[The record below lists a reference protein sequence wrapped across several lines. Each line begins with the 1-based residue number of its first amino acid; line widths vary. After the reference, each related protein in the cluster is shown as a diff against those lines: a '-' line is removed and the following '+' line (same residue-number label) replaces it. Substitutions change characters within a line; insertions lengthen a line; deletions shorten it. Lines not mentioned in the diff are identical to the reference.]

1 MSGTVLA
8 MNPPRLEVEASS
20 LAATGVDDAR
30 LVRSLRDGD
39 ERAFVELVREHAA
52 SMLYVA
58 SLFVRDRAVA
68 EEVVQETWL
77 GVLRGIDRFEGR
89 SSFKTWLFSIL
100 TNTAKGRARREGRSL
115 PFSALVTTDLDL
127 ADDERVVEPD
137 RFLPEGDRWAH
148 HWASSPQRFDSLP
161 EDQLLSAETVAVA
174 QAAIAELPET
184 QRAVV
189 TLRDV
194 AGFSSDDVCR
204 ELDLSEGNQ
213 RVLLHRGRTKV
224 RKALEQHFAEAE
236 LR

>member
-1 MSGTVLA
+1 
-8 MNPPRLEVEASS
+8 MNPPRLEVET
-20 LAATGVDDAR
+20 TGVAAPGAGDAR

-39 ERAFVELVREHAA
+39 EQVFVELVREHAA

-89 SSFKTWLFSIL
+89 STFKTWLFSIL

-115 PFSALVTTDLDL
+115 PFSALGTSDL
-127 ADDERVVEPD
+127 ADDEPVVDPD
-137 RFLPEGDRWAH
+137 RFLPEGERWAH

-161 EDQLLSAETVAVA
+161 EDRLLSTETVEVA
-174 QAAIAELPET
+174 QAAIAELPDT

-194 AGFSSDDVCR
+194 AGFSSEDVCR

-213 RVLLHRGRTKV
+213 RVLLHRGRNKV
-224 RKALEQHFAEAE
+224 RRALEQHFADAE

>member
-1 MSGTVLA
+1 
-8 MNPPRLEVEASS
+8 VETRSFT
-20 LAATGVDDAR
+20 TGAEDVR
-30 LVRSLRDGD
+30 LVQSLRDGD
-39 ERAFVELVREHAA
+39 EQVFVDLVREHAA

-58 SLFVRDRAVA
+58 SLFVRDHAVA

-77 GVLRGIDRFEGR
+77 GVLRGIERFEGR

-115 PFSALVTTDLDL
+115 PFSSL
-127 ADDERVVEPD
+127 APADVPDAEPVVDPS

-148 HWASSPQRFDSLP
+148 HWASSPRRFDSLP
-161 EDQLLSAETVAVA
+161 EDQLLSAETVGVA
-174 QAAIAELPET
+174 KAAIAALPET

-194 AGFSSDDVCR
+194 AGFSSEDVCR
-204 ELDLSEGNQ
+204 ELGLSDANQ
-213 RVLLHRGRTKV
+213 RVLLHRGRNKV
-224 RKALEQHFAEAE
+224 RRALEQHFAEAG

>member
-1 MSGTVLA
+1 MGGSVLA
-8 MNPPRLEVEASS
+8 VNPPRLEVETRSF
-20 LAATGVDDAR
+20 AACADDAR
-30 LVRSLRDGD
+30 LVQNLRDGD
-39 ERAFVELVREHAA
+39 ELVFVGLVREHAA

-77 GVLRGIDRFEGR
+77 GVLRDIDRFECR

-115 PFSALVTTDLDL
+115 PFSALVTTDL
-127 ADDERVVEPD
+127 ADDEPVVD
-137 RFLPEGDRWAH
+137 ADSFLPDGHRWAH
-148 HWASSPQRFDSLP
+148 NWASPPQRFDSLP
-161 EDQLLSAETVAVA
+161 EDQLLSAETIAVA
-174 QAAIAELPET
+174 QAAIAELPDA

-194 AGFSSDDVCR
+194 AGISSEDVCR
-204 ELDLSEGNQ
+204 ELELSAGNQ
-213 RVLLHRGRTKV
+213 RVLLHRGRNKV
-224 RKALEQHFAEAE
+224 RTALEQYFAKAE

>member
-1 MSGTVLA
+1 V
-8 MNPPRLEVEASS
+8 NPPRLEVET
-20 LAATGVDDAR
+20 TGVATPGAGDAR
-30 LVRSLRDGD
+30 LVQSLRDGD
-39 ERAFVELVREHAA
+39 EQIFVELVREHAA

-89 SSFKTWLFSIL
+89 STFKTWLFSIL
-100 TNTAKGRARREGRSL
+100 TNTAKGRARREHRSL
-115 PFSALVTTDLDL
+115 PFSALATTDL
-127 ADDERVVEPD
+127 ADDEPVVDPD
-137 RFLPEGDRWAH
+137 RFLPDGERWAH
-148 HWASSPQRFDSLP
+148 HWASTPQRFDSLP
-161 EDQLLSAETVAVA
+161 EDRLLSAETVEVA
-174 QAAIAELPET
+174 QAAIADLPDT

-194 AGFSSDDVCR
+194 AGFSSEDVCR

-213 RVLLHRGRTKV
+213 RVLLHRGRNKV
-224 RKALEQHFAEAE
+224 RRALEQHFADAE